1 MSEDIRKMI
10 DKVKNFKT
18 FVNENH
24 QLNQISDAIKLL
36 TQKYNDEYG
45 VSCDLINQ
53 GNCENFAEELYDYL
67 KEVEITGEILSDG
80 LFFAPFEDEPDDMM
94 WDVSEY
100 GNKPNDFDK
109 VGLPSHYW
117 FYYNGKHYDS
127 DAPQGV
133 TDMFELPIIK
143 NFYLKKRR

>member
-24 QLNQISDAIKLL
+24 QLDQISNAVKLL
-36 TQKYNDEYG
+36 TKKYNVEYG

-53 GNCENFAEELYDYL
+53 GDCENFAEELYDYL
-67 KEVEITGEILSDG
+67 KEIGITGEILSDG
-80 LFFAPFEDEPDDMM
+80 LFYDPFEDEPDDMM
-94 WDVSEY
+94 LNASEY

-127 DAPQGV
+127 DAPNGV
-133 TDMFELPIIK
+133 NDMFELPIIK
-143 NFYLKKRR
+143 NFYLKKRG

>member
-24 QLNQISDAIKLL
+24 QLDQISNAVKLL
-36 TQKYNDEYG
+36 TKKYNDEYG

-53 GNCENFAEELYDYL
+53 GDCENFAEELYDYL
-67 KEVEITGEILSDG
+67 KEIGITGEILSDG
-80 LFFAPFEDEPDDMM
+80 LFYDPFGDEPDDMM
-94 WDVSEY
+94 WNVSEY
-100 GNKPNDFDK
+100 GNKPKNFDK

-127 DAPQGV
+127 DAPNGV
-133 TDMFELPIIK
+133 NDMFELPIIK
-143 NFYLKKRR
+143 NFYLKKRG

>member
-80 LFFAPFEDEPDDMM
+80 LFFDPFEDEPDDMM

>member
-24 QLNQISDAIKLL
+24 QLNQISNAVKLL

-53 GNCENFAEELYDYL
+53 GDCENFAEELYDYL
-67 KEVEITGEILSDG
+67 KEVGITGEILSDG
-80 LFFAPFEDEPDDMM
+80 LFFDPFEDEPDDMM

>member
-1 MSEDIRKMI
+1 MDDNSKIRKI
-10 DKVKNFKT
+10 IKT
-18 FVNENH
+18 TLNEWLNENH
-24 QLNQISDAIKLL
+24 QTQISNAVKLL

-53 GNCENFAEELYDYL
+53 GDCENFAEELYDYL
-67 KEVEITGEILSDG
+67 KDIGITGEILSDG
-80 LFFAPFEDEPDDMM
+80 LFFDPFGDEPDEMM

-100 GNKPNDFDK
+100 GNKPIDFNK

-127 DAPQGV
+127 DSPQGV
-133 TDMFELPIIK
+133 SDMFDLLIIK
-143 NFYLKKRR
+143 NFYSKKRR